1 MKIIEW
7 DKLMNS
13 QLELFDEYNNGYF
26 LTEELEMLVEDIEEF
41 ELSDSEALEVAVKLR
56 GEANGD

>member
-1 MKIIEW
+1 
-7 DKLMNS
+7 MNS

-41 ELSDSEALEVAVKLR
+41 EFSDSEALEVAVKLR